1 MKITR
6 RKLKK
11 LILES
16 VGQIISPVDKVSSML
31 IEIIS
36 SFEELGYEMF
46 EVPMWEVVSAMTEKI
61 DVDPSLLEV
70 YSAALSLLANDSSL
84 LTHNDH
90 FDDQTLSYV
99 LREAIKDYK
108 SYNSVSL
115 KEELERMSY
124 VSKSQGFT
132 YGVEHVTKKNKA
144 VDDIIGH
151 T

>member
-115 KEELERMSY
+115 KEELERLSY
-124 VSKSQGFT
+124 ASKSQGFT
-132 YGVEHVTKKNKA
+132 YGVEHTPKKNKA